1 MSFVELKK
9 NDKTAVLTI
18 NRPEALNALNSQ
30 VLSDLKAALDEL
42 KKEADLRCLIITGA
56 GPKSFVAGADI
67 GEMSTMNPKKGE
79 AFGIAGNKVMSQVA
93 SFPCPVIAAVNGYA
107 LGGGFELALACDL
120 RLASEKARFAFP
132 ETGLGITP
140 GFGGTQRL
148 ARLVG
153 PALASELIFTGRT
166 VKADEALAKGMVSQV
181 CAPEELLDKAQEL
194 ADTIAGRAPIAIRQA
209 KKAIRGGLDLTLEK
223 GLDYE
228 SECFGECFDS
238 EDQKN
243 AMKAFVE
250 KQPFN
255 DFQNH

>member
-1 MSFVELKK
+1 MSFVELQK
-9 NDKTAVLTI
+9 NGKTAVLTI

-79 AFGIAGNKVMSQVA
+79 AFGIAGNKVMSQLA

-166 VKADEALAKGMVSQV
+166 VKADEALAKGMVSHV

-255 DFQNH
+255 DFQNR

>member
-1 MSFVELKK
+1 MSFVEIQK
-9 NDKTAVLTI
+9 NGKTAVLTI

-30 VLSDLKAALDEL
+30 VLNDLKAALDEL

-93 SFPCPVIAAVNGYA
+93 SLPCPVIAAVNGYA

>member
-1 MSFVELKK
+1 MSFVELQK
-9 NDKTAVLTI
+9 NGKTAVLTI

-255 DFQNH
+255 NFQNR

>member
-1 MSFVELKK
+1 MSFVEIQK

-79 AFGIAGNKVMSQVA
+79 AFGIAGNNVMSQVA

>member
-1 MSFVELKK
+1 MSFVEIQK
-9 NDKTAVLTI
+9 NGKTAVLTI

-255 DFQNH
+255 DFQNR

>member
-1 MSFVELKK
+1 MSFVEMQK
-9 NDKTAVLTI
+9 NGKTAVLTI

-30 VLSDLKAALDEL
+30 VLSDLKEALDEL

-255 DFQNH
+255 NFQNR

>member
-1 MSFVELKK
+1 MSFVEIQK
-9 NDKTAVLTI
+9 NGKTAVLTI

-30 VLSDLKAALDEL
+30 VLSDLKEALDEL

-255 DFQNH
+255 DFQNR

>member
-1 MSFVELKK
+1 MSFVEIQK
-9 NDKTAVLTI
+9 NGKTAVLTI

-30 VLSDLKAALDEL
+30 VLSDLKEALDEL

-79 AFGIAGNKVMSQVA
+79 AFGIAGNNVMSQVA

-255 DFQNH
+255 NFQNR

>member
-1 MSFVELKK
+1 MSFVEIQK
-9 NDKTAVLTI
+9 NGKTAVLTI

-30 VLSDLKAALDEL
+30 VLSDLKEALDEL